1 MGHDMTLLDVLLD
14 AVREAPGQVVVH
26 VRGDGSELTVG
37 LRELLDDSLRVAG
50 GFREAG
56 VAPGTRV
63 PLLADR
69 SEDFQPMFWGAVA
82 AGLVP
87 VPLAPDARRVLP
99 VWEHLGRPP
108 VVVDASTASLSGE
121 LPRAVRTL
129 TLDALR
135 EGPALRE
142 PSAAGRDDVAFVQFS
157 SGSTGAPK
165 GVEVTHG
172 AVLANL
178 EQIRA
183 ASALGP
189 DDVVV
194 SWMPYFHDMG
204 LIGTHLAPL
213 AARARQVK
221 IGPLS
226 FAKRPLLWFEVAARH
241 RATVLSAANFALALT
256 VRRVPDEALAGLDLS
271 AVRLILVGAEPIAP
285 AVWRAFADKARPSGL
300 DPAAAQPVYGL
311 AEATLAV
318 TFPPPGEV
326 AEPLVLDRA
335 SLSRGVAVDA
345 EPGASAVEL
354 MDVGLPVAGC
364 AVRIVDDAGT
374 VLGDR
379 RTGHIMVSG
388 PQLARGYHRLPDVSA
403 EVFAGDWLRTGDLGF
418 LRNGRLCVTGRHKDV
433 LFLNGRTFHATDM
446 EEVAAATPGL
456 PPGAP
461 AVVGSTDPVTGAE
474 RVVVFVP
481 WARPPR
487 GAAEVLERVAAR
499 VCEALL
505 HDDVRVLALP
515 PGAFPRT
522 TSGKLQRRRLR
533 ERFEEGAFEE
543 GAFAPGERRAGEP
556 GAGEPG
562 AGEPGSGEVAAGD
575 GGGLP
580 AAVPGRAEAAQPAAE
595 PLTKAPWARAATVEV
610 VREVWARV
618 LARPADSIGAD
629 APFGSLGGT
638 SLKAMEVLAELEE
651 AFGVTLPPA
660 VIRDHGTVTALA
672 GHLLTV
678 APGPGPSG
686 SEAVESAEPRTG
698 GTTSVDPAGPAPNAP
713 VGAATAAAVI
723 GMACRFPGADTPEAF
738 WDLLVDGHDAVTP
751 VPHGRWDDGH
761 ELPEARTAAEAVPAV
776 PRKRWAALLEDPAAF
791 DAGYFGIGEDEAR
804 ALDPQARLFL
814 ELAHEAL
821 ERAGYAGPRRRGRR
835 IGVFAAVGDSGY
847 RGILERAAADGS
859 PLPAALT
866 GNLPALVAARVS
878 QSLDLDG
885 PALSVDTACSSGLVA
900 LHLARRS
907 LLDGEC
913 DLAVVGGV
921 NLHLTSAPHRLL
933 EQSGALSP
941 TGRSRAFSAAADGF
955 VPGEGGAAVV
965 LTRLDAARLANDPVL
980 AVVRGT
986 AVNNDGRSMSLMA
999 PNPLRQRE
1007 VITRAYEAAGVD
1019 PASVTYVEAHGTG
1032 TAVGD
1037 PIELRSLNHAFPER
1051 PDGEPRLVGSVK
1063 TNIGHLLNAAA
1074 LPALVKVVLALGHR
1088 RLPPSLHH
1096 APASPGLAPAGF
1108 TVVAEARDWTSTGP
1122 LVAGIN
1128 AFGFGGTNAHAVLE
1142 QAPPPPS
1149 PTASE
1154 SPTPDA
1160 TREVVLGG
1168 PHLLTLSARGAGAL
1182 RDAAA
1187 QLAAHLESR
1196 PRLREGDVCR
1206 TASTSRDEGPHRLAV
1221 VADGDLRE
1229 QLAAIAAAGADEA
1242 GGQVGSF
1249 VRSRPRVAFLFPG
1262 QGSQFPGQ
1270 DGALYRT
1277 AQVFRDTFDEASAL
1291 LGPVCGRPLLDWALD
1306 PEADP
1311 AAQAATEVAQPLL
1324 VASGVALARQL
1335 RTWGVEPDAVAG
1347 HSVGEIT
1354 AACVGGV
1361 LTLREAVRFAAER
1374 GRLMGAFTE
1383 PGAMIA
1389 VRGGEEAVAA
1399 AVAGSE
1405 GALALA
1411 AFNGPGLQVL
1421 SGGVR
1426 AVERAAVGLE
1436 ALGIPTRRLRVSRA
1450 FHSPL
1455 MRPVA
1460 DRLANAARA
1469 LAPQDPSIPLM
1480 STVTAEWQPVLGP
1493 EYLREHAERPVLF
1506 GAAVERLAR
1515 EGYDTFVE
1523 VGHGATLSGAVRA
1536 TTQAYAT
1543 GAPVAL
1549 ADGAGTS
1556 GATGDPSGSGG
1567 ATTVLCALPGRSDGR
1582 TDAERLPDDGHGGSR
1597 ALLGT
1602 IGRLWSL
1609 GVPLDRTALDAAHR
1623 GIPLPTYPFQRRRYW
1638 AGPPASPL
1646 LHRVRWEE
1654 TALPGKTGP
1663 AGRSVLLT
1671 GPDSAYVDRL
1681 ASQLSAEGVRMHVTG
1696 DGPPDAVV
1704 LVAGPAPGQDT
1715 ADALGRA
1722 QDAAL
1727 AAFGEALA
1735 RFDEAGADRLLVLT
1749 EDVHATGTVRE
1760 RPRPA
1765 HAVLGGLLLALPQET
1780 PGASATALDLCS
1792 LDTLSQRLAAV
1803 LAELAALA
1811 GPTPGGSTPGGSAQ
1825 VAWRAGRRLVRR
1837 FAPLTGGSTAPAGA
1851 TRSPLPPDGTFLITG
1866 GGGGIGAALAR
1877 DLAGPGRPTL
1887 VLAGRSPRPPVG
1899 LAEELRSLG
1908 ATVHYRVADVS
1919 VEGDVDALIAGLP
1932 RLDGLFHAAG
1942 AVRPGTLRNRR
1953 AEETADALAAK
1964 TRGSLLLSLALRR
1977 HGLDPAVR
1985 VAFSSVSAV
1994 LPGLAGALGDY
2005 AGANAF
2011 LDAFAASERHAGRP
2025 WQSVNLAALAGTGM
2039 AAAFGTG
2046 AGGVSTT
2053 VRSAGGRPVAL
2064 APALAALRTACGV
2077 DAAQLLI
2084 ADLAPSPESSVVAD
2098 PTSRA
2103 EGRAPRPGTETG
2115 TEPATPDQ
2123 AAGSG
2128 SGTRVSVSRG
2138 SRAGTGPR
2146 TGTAALLRRLL
2157 ASALSLPDAGIAD
2170 DEPFLALGLDSLAA
2184 VDLVRQ
2190 LERELG
2196 RPLPA
2201 TLFFEYRTVSELA
2214 AHLDSTPSPA
2224 PPTASS
2230 RTHSPAPPPVPEGA
2244 GFPLTP
2250 VQLAL
2255 HTSSRLHP
2263 DVPAHGYVRQTVRG
2277 PLDTRLLGRALAA
2290 LADRHTMLRIRIES
2304 TGSTRDTGSTGNTG
2318 NTGDAIGSATP
2329 TQYVAPPA
2337 ALSAW
2342 YEVRELTGRVEELET
2357 ALCNRPFDLSAEPPV
2372 RAVLARESPELSH
2385 LVLVI
2390 HHAAGDGYSLNVL
2403 AGELWSLYTA
2413 LADGRT
2419 PTLPALGTDFARYAT
2434 AAADERS
2441 SADGVRALAAD
2452 RLYWAGRLDS
2462 RGEPLSLP
2470 YDGDPS
2476 ALPAAPMATHQSAL
2490 DPVLTAALEQL
2501 AAAHGVSL
2509 FHLLLAVH
2517 VRCLARWS
2525 GQREIAVNVARARR
2539 DDRLTG
2545 LDRLVGPL
2553 ADTLPLLCGTD
2564 PDESVG
2570 ALAERLA
2577 GIWLESEQHASLT
2590 GLDLARLLPADPAGA
2605 GPRTVSPAGFS
2616 FSRFPAALDGRCP
2629 VSVRPTAAG
2638 TATAATRLSLL
2649 CWQDEAVLRFSWNF
2663 PARLFEPATV
2673 VRLDRD
2679 FHDEL
2684 AALVEARSGVPDV
2697 PGARTRPGGPG
2708 RQRSAAGT
2716 VVRSG
2721 LGAAAPVVTESR
2733 PSQGA
2738 GSTCAGFQGSTS
2750 GSPSPSRS
2758 ATIVRRLVERF
2769 RAAPDAVA
2777 VDAGAATLTYAELDR
2792 ASHALATSLLARGV
2806 TPGSLVGL
2814 LTEPGADTVV
2824 SVVAALRAGA
2834 GWVPLDAGHPTARLT
2849 DQLTRSGART
2859 VLCHAATRAV
2869 GEALGDVTLVSVDGS
2884 APPSR
2889 SAIPGPA
2896 AGPDRVAAGSVRSP
2910 DAIPA
2915 ADGPVDADDVAYVIF
2930 TSGSTGRPK
2939 AVPITH
2945 RSMENYLD
2953 WAIDTFGYDEHD
2965 RLAQTASPC
2974 FDASVRQLLAP
2985 LLVGAT
2991 VVTVAWDLL
3000 RDPDRLLSQV
3010 ERGRITVWSSV
3021 PTLWEQLL
3029 SASEQRVRHGAPPP
3043 DLSAL
3048 RWIHVGGEALS
3059 PAHVR
3064 RWFDLFGD
3072 GQHIANLYG
3081 PTEATINTS
3090 CHIIRVRPGDEV
3102 RRIPI
3107 GRPVSGTE
3115 VEVVGP
3121 DGEPRRPGEA
3131 GELLISGVG
3140 LTPGYLGEPALTEA
3154 AFTLRHGRRWYRSGD
3169 RVRCSEDGVLE
3180 FLGRL
3185 DDQVKIRGNRVEP
3198 GEIEA
3203 VLQTHPDVA
3212 HAVVLAEDG
3221 RLTAFVTPGPGSSGA
3236 DAAAL
3241 RRHLAESLPAYML
3254 PSRITRVGRMPLT
3267 STGKI
3272 DRRGLP
3278 ALREATEPP
3287 GADTDA
3293 GSGARTGDVRTPP
3306 RTPTEV
3312 RLAAVWSALLQ
3323 ADDVSRED
3331 DFFVL
3336 GGDSLLVLEVFA
3348 RLEKQGG
3355 PLPRPTV
3362 IYRNRT
3368 LAALASAVDAAAAG
3382 VEISPADATV
3392 KAVDASA
3399 DPSAPER
3406 DAVGD
3411 RPGTLDPAVT
3421 PPPFPLTPTQRG
3433 FLLAEAIAPGAT
3445 SSWLTRLRLH
3455 GRLDT
3460 ARFQSAVDTLVG
3472 RHPMLRT
3479 VFPAGARPAV
3489 QQELPASLRLPV
3501 DFEALTDPG
3510 QVEERITAERARRF
3524 EPWAW
3529 PLLRLRV
3536 LTVAPDEHVLVA
3548 HAHHIIGDG
3557 YSAALLVRELTTVYD
3572 ALSRG
3577 EEPAPVPLRGTFR
3590 DHALQLAERADTAT
3604 APSAAIPGATPGTI
3618 RGTGSVTSAA
3628 PPRPGAPAGED
3639 RWARL
3644 SAPYRPPVLTAGTP
3658 ATGTPPGSAGDPLF
3672 HTRGFT
3678 VEADQVEVLRRLA
3691 ARTGSTLHA
3700 PVLTAYYRALVAA
3713 TGRADLVLG
3722 LAVSGRDHSL
3732 PDAHRVFG
3740 PFATAVPLRP
3750 AGPASGRSDG
3760 TGFEDDL
3767 RRVAAEAA
3775 EARAYEGPL
3784 PLLSNGLP
3792 MTGQFFFTYLDF
3804 SALGPE
3810 SGRTLTVTREG
3821 GDSVYTPPPSGT
3833 DVFLAAGPDGGRLR
3847 ITVRAAASA
3856 FAPEALA
3863 AFADSVRDGLAHAAA
3878 SAVPGP
3884 GRPVGTGRP
3893 GRDQPLDAALVGYLP
3908 SPADLARLA
3917 GLPEEALP
3925 REQVRTLLFPG
3936 GRPRLLET
3944 LSTPLGRSGFVCV
3957 PLFADELA
3965 PGDDLLGHTT
3975 RGVEL
3980 ASSLGARAVS
3990 LAGMIPSLTGYGF
4003 DVLRAV
4009 GTTGAVTTA
4018 PTGPADHT
4026 GSAAPATPVVTTG
4039 HAATLVS
4046 VVRTVHAALDAT
4058 GQQLGALTVAF
4069 VGLGSIGSSS
4079 LELLLTRAQQPPARL
4094 LLCDVPGSG
4103 PRLKELAEDLLERG
4117 LVESV
4122 EVVESGQGLPDAVY
4136 DARLIVAAVSGG
4148 GALLDIDRLAP
4159 GTTVVDDSFPHCF
4172 DTSRAIGRMDR
4183 AKDVLVVGGGL
4194 LSAGP
4199 AERRVAEGL
4208 PAAAAAGYLAQPM
4221 VPDTIAS
4228 CRLESLLHASGADV
4242 PLVHGPVDAATGLAY
4257 WEAAEAT
4264 GIRAAPLHLLT
4275 RTIDPD
4281 MFTRHPW
4288 SS

>member
-1 MGHDMTLLDVLLD
+1 MTLLDVLLD

-121 LPRAVRTL
+121 LPGAVRTL
-129 TLDALR
+129 TLDDLR

-256 VRRVPDEALAGLDLS
+256 VRRVPDGALAGLDLS

-335 SLSRGVAVDA
+335 SLSRGVAVDV

-403 EVFAGDWLRTGDLGF
+403 EVFAGGWLRTGDLGF

-499 VCEALL
+499 VREALL

-556 GAGEPG
+556 EAGEPEAGEPG
-562 AGEPGSGEVAAGD
+562 AGEVAAGD
-575 GGGLP
+575 GGALP

-595 PLTKAPWARAATVEV
+595 PLTKAPRARAATVEV

-686 SEAVESAEPRTG
+686 PEVVEGAEPRTG

-885 PALSVDTACSSGLVA
+885 PALAVDTACSSGLVA

-933 EQSGALSP
+933 EQAGALSP

-1149 PTASE
+1149 STAPE
-1154 SPTPDA
+1154 SPAPGA
-1160 TREVVLGG
+1160 AREVAVGG

-1229 QLAAIAAAGADEA
+1229 QLADIAAAGADEA

-1311 AAQAATEVAQPLL
+1311 AAQAATGVAQPLL

-1405 GALALA
+1405 GALAVA

-1460 DRLANAARA
+1460 DRLADAARA

-1523 VGHGATLSGAVRA
+1523 VDHGATLSGAVRA

-1543 GAPVAL
+1543 GAPVAR

-1582 TDAERLPDDGHGGSR
+1582 TDAERLPDDGHGGRR

-1704 LVAGPAPGQDT
+1704 LVAGPAPVQDT

-1792 LDTLSQRLAAV
+1792 LDTPSQRLTAV

-1825 VAWRAGRRLVRR
+1825 VAWRAGRRLIRR
-1837 FAPLTGGSTAPAGA
+1837 VAPLTGGSTAPAGA

-1899 LAEELRSLG
+1899 LAEQLRSLG

-2039 AAAFGTG
+2039 AAALGTG
-2046 AGGVSTT
+2046 AGGGSTT

-2084 ADLAPSPESSVVAD
+2084 ADLTPSPESSVVAD

-2103 EGRAPRPGTETG
+2103 EGRGPRPGTETG
-2115 TEPATPDQ
+2115 TEPATPDR

-2138 SRAGTGPR
+2138 SRAGTGQR

-2157 ASALSLPDAGIAD
+2157 ASALSLPDTGIAD

-2214 AHLDSTPSPA
+2214 AHLDTTPSPA

-2304 TGSTRDTGSTGNTG
+2304 TRSTRDTGSTG

-2413 LADGRT
+2413 LVDGRT

-2462 RGEPLSLP
+2462 RGEPLRLP

-2605 GPRTVSPAGFS
+2605 GLRTVSPAGFS

-2697 PGARTRPGGPG
+2697 PGARTRPGGPD

-2721 LGAAAPVVTESR
+2721 PGAAAPVVTESR
-2733 PSQGA
+2733 PSQDT

-2915 ADGPVDADDVAYVIF
+2915 PDGPVDADAVAYVIF

-3107 GRPVSGTE
+3107 GRPVSGTG

-3236 DAAAL
+3236 DAVAL

-3254 PSRITRVGRMPLT
+3254 PSRITCVGRMPLT

-3278 ALREATEPP
+3278 ALREATEPS
-3287 GADTDA
+3287 GADTDT
-3293 GSGARTGDVRTPP
+3293 GSGARTGDVHTPP

-3604 APSAAIPGATPGTI
+3604 APSAAIPGAAPGTI
-3618 RGTGSVTSAA
+3618 PGTGSVTSAA

-3678 VEADQVEVLRRLA
+3678 VEADQVEALRRLA

-3700 PVLTAYYRALVAA
+3700 PVLTAYYRALAAA

-3740 PFATAVPLRP
+3740 PFAAAVPLRP

-3893 GRDQPLDAALVGYLP
+3893 GRDQRLDAALVGYLP

-4039 HAATLVS
+4039 HAATVVS

>member
-1 MGHDMTLLDVLLD
+1 MEHPMTLLDVLLD
-14 AVREAPGQVVVH
+14 AVREAPGQIVVH
-26 VRGDGSELTVG
+26 VRGDGSELTVT

-50 GFREAG
+50 GFRKAG
-56 VAPGTRV
+56 VAPGTCV

-87 VPLAPDARRVLP
+87 VPLAADARRVLP

-108 VVVDASTASLSGE
+108 VVVDASTAPLVDE
-121 LPRAVRTL
+121 LPGGARAL
-129 TLDALR
+129 AINALR
-135 EGPALRE
+135 EGPTLRE
-142 PSAAGRDDVAFVQFS
+142 PAPGGRDDVAFLQFS

-165 GVEVTHG
+165 GVEVTHR

-183 ASALGP
+183 ASALSA

-226 FAKRPLLWFEVAARH
+226 FAKRPRLWFEVADRH
-241 RATVLSAANFALALT
+241 RATVLSAANFALALA
-256 VRRVPDEALAGLDLS
+256 VRRVPDDVLARLDLS
-271 AVRLILVGAEPIAP
+271 AVRLLLVGAEPIAP
-285 AVWRAFADKARPSGL
+285 AVWRAFAVKTRPAGL

-326 AEPLVLDRA
+326 AEPLALDRA
-335 SLSRGVAVDA
+335 SLSDGVAVDT
-345 EPGASAVEL
+345 EPGVGAVEL
-354 MDVGLPVAGC
+354 MDVGRPVAGC
-364 AVRIVDDAGT
+364 AVRIVDDRGD

-379 RTGHIMVSG
+379 RVGHILVRG
-388 PQLARGYHRLPDVSA
+388 PQLARGYRGLPGVSA
-403 EVFAGDWLRTGDLGF
+403 ETFTDGWLRTGDLGF
-418 LRNGRLCVTGRHKDV
+418 LRDGRLCVTGRHKDV
-433 LFLNGRTFHATDM
+433 LFLNGRTFHATDL
-446 EEVAAATPGL
+446 EEVVAATPGL

-461 AVVGSTDPVTGAE
+461 AVVGSTDPVTGTE

-481 WARPPR
+481 WARPPYE
-487 GAAEVLERVAAR
+487 AAEVLARVAAR
-499 VCEALL
+499 VREALF

-533 ERFEEGAFEE
+533 ERFEAGAF
-543 GAFAPGERRAGEP
+543 GADAFATGGQPT
-556 GAGEPG
+556 
-562 AGEPGSGEVAAGD
+562 GD
-575 GGGLP
+575 GAP
-580 AAVPGRAEAAQPAAE
+580 SAE
-595 PLTKAPWARAATVEV
+595 PRADVPRARTQAVRA

-618 LARPADSIGAD
+618 LERPAESIGLHE
-629 APFGSLGGT
+629 PFASLGGT
-638 SLKAMEVLAELEE
+638 SLKAMEVLVALEDS
-651 AFGVTLPPA
+651 FGVTLAPA
-660 VIRDHGTVTALA
+660 VVRDHGTVAALA
-672 GHLLTV
+672 GHLLAV
-678 APGPGPSG
+678 APGPLSYATEAGKPG
-686 SEAVESAEPRTG
+686 GDGEAV
-698 GTTSVDPAGPAPNAP
+698 
-713 VGAATAAAVI
+713 AAVI

-738 WDLLVDGHDAVTP
+738 WDLLIDGHDAVAP
-751 VPHGRWDDGH
+751 VPDGRWDDD
-761 ELPEARTAAEAVPAV
+761 ARDRRAD
-776 PRKRWAALLEDPAAF
+776 PRRRWAALLEDPAAF
-791 DAGYFGIGEDEAR
+791 DADCFGIGEDEAR
-804 ALDPQARLFL
+804 AIDPQARLFL

-847 RGILERAAADGS
+847 REVLDRASADGT
-859 PLPAALT
+859 PLPASLT
-866 GNLPALVAARVS
+866 GNLPALIAARVS

-885 PALSVDTACSSGLVA
+885 PALAVDTACSSGLVA

-921 NLHLTSAPHRLL
+921 NLHLTSTPHRLL
-933 EQSGALSP
+933 EDAQALSP
-941 TGRSRAFSAAADGF
+941 TGRSRAFSADADGF
-955 VPGEGGAAVV
+955 VPGEGGATIV
-965 LTRLDAARLANDPVL
+965 LTRLDAARLSDDQVL

-1037 PIELRSLNHAFPER
+1037 PIELRSLAHAFPVR
-1051 PDGEPRLVGSVK
+1051 PGGEPRLLGSVK

-1074 LPALVKVVLALGHR
+1074 LPALVKVVLALVHR

-1096 APASPGLAPAGF
+1096 APPAPGLAPAGF
-1108 TVVAEARDWTSTGP
+1108 SVVAEARDWTSAGS

-1142 QAPPPPS
+1142 EAPVLSPEAASVSPS
-1149 PTASE
+1149 PGA
-1154 SPTPDA
+1154 A
-1160 TREVVLGG
+1160 REAAAEG
-1168 PHLLTLSARGAGAL
+1168 PHLLTLSARSADAL
-1182 RDAAA
+1182 RGAVGR
-1187 QLAAHLESR
+1187 LATHLESR
-1196 PRLREGDVCR
+1196 PELREGDVCR

-1221 VADGDLRE
+1221 IADGDLRAR
-1229 QLAAIAAAGADEA
+1229 LTALVAGTGGA
-1242 GGQVGSF
+1242 GGAGGHTTADGAGGRARTGGSGVPGASV
-1249 VRSRPRVAFLFPG
+1249 VRSRPRVVFLFPG
-1262 QGSQFPGQ
+1262 QGAQSPGQ
-1270 DGALYRT
+1270 DRALYRT
-1277 AQVFRDTFDEASAL
+1277 TSVFRDTFDEASAV
-1291 LGPVCGRPLLDWALD
+1291 LGPVRGRPLVDWGLD
-1306 PEADP
+1306 PEVDP
-1311 AAQAATEVAQPLL
+1311 AAQAVTEVAQPLL

-1354 AACVGGV
+1354 AACVSGV
-1361 LTLREAVRFAAER
+1361 LTLAEAVRFAAER
-1374 GRLMGAFTE
+1374 GRLMGAFTD
-1383 PGAMIA
+1383 PGAMLA

-1399 AVAGSE
+1399 AVAQSGGS
-1405 GALALA
+1405 LTVA
-1411 AFNGPGLQVL
+1411 AYNGPGLQVL
-1421 SGGVR
+1421 SGTVP
-1426 AVERAAVGLE
+1426 AVEHAALALE
-1436 ALGIPTRRLRVSRA
+1436 AQGVPTRRLRVSRG

-1460 DRLANAARA
+1460 GRLADAARA
-1469 LAPQDPSIPLM
+1469 LTPRAPSVPLM
-1480 STVTAEWQPVLGP
+1480 STVTGAWQPVLDP
-1493 EYLREHAERPVLF
+1493 AYLRDHAERPVLF

-1536 TTQAYAT
+1536 ATETYAP
-1543 GAPVAL
+1543 GE
-1549 ADGAGTS
+1549 
-1556 GATGDPSGSGG
+1556 SGG
-1567 ATTVLCALPGRSDGR
+1567 GVTVMSALPGRAADRTNDAPLSD
-1582 TDAERLPDDGHGGSR
+1582 ERHGGR
-1597 ALLGT
+1597 GDLLET
-1602 IGRLWSL
+1602 VGRLWSL
-1609 GVPLDRTALDAAHR
+1609 GMPLDRTALDAGTR
-1623 GIPLPTYPFQRRRYW
+1623 RIPLPTYPFQRRRYW
-1638 AGPPASPL
+1638 AGPPAPRPL
-1646 LHRVRWEE
+1646 LHRVLWEDD
-1654 TALPGKTGP
+1654 ALPGEEAKA
-1663 AGRSVLLT
+1663 AGSVRSVLLT
-1671 GPDSAYVDRL
+1671 GPDPASVGRL
-1681 ASQLSAEGVRMHVTG
+1681 ASQLSAAGLRRYEAGDEGR
-1696 DGPPDAVV
+1696 PDAVV
-1704 LVAGPAPGQDT
+1704 LVAGPAPVQDT
-1715 ADALGRA
+1715 GEALDRA
-1722 QDAAL
+1722 HAAAS

-1735 RFDEAGADRLLVLT
+1735 RFDETHADRLLVVT

-1780 PGASATALDLCS
+1780 RGASATALDLCS
-1792 LDTLSQRLAAV
+1792 LDTPSQRLTAV
-1803 LAELAALA
+1803 LAELGSGGA
-1811 GPTPGGSTPGGSAQ
+1811 PGGATI
-1825 VAWRAGRRLVRR
+1825 VARRAGRRLTRR
-1837 FAPLTGGSTAPAGA
+1837 LVPLPEPADAPGAGQSA
-1851 TRSPLPPDGTFLITG
+1851 LPPDGTFLITG

-1877 DLAGPGRPTL
+1877 DLAGRGRPTL
-1887 VLAGRSPRPPVG
+1887 VLTGRSPGLPVG
-1899 LAEELRSLG
+1899 LEDELRTLG
-1908 ATVHYRVADVS
+1908 ATVDYRVADVS
-1919 VEGDVDALIAGLP
+1919 VERDVDALLSGLP
-1932 RLDGLFHAAG
+1932 RLDALFHTAG
-1942 AVRPGTLRNRR
+1942 VVRPGTLRNRR
-1953 AEETADALAAK
+1953 PEETADALAAK
-1964 TRGSLLLSLALRR
+1964 ARGTLLLSLALRR

-1985 VAFSSVSAV
+1985 VAFSSVSAL

-2039 AAAFGTG
+2039 AAVLGTG
-2046 AGGVSTT
+2046 TAGGSTT
-2053 VRSAGGRPVAL
+2053 VRNAGERPVAL

-2077 DAAQLLI
+2077 DAAQLLL
-2084 ADLAPSPESSVVAD
+2084 ADLTPPSPPVAPEPPEP
-2098 PTSRA
+2098 PTSTA
-2103 EGRAPRPGTETG
+2103 ESTG
-2115 TEPATPDQ
+2115 T
-2123 AAGSG
+2123 GSAS
-2128 SGTRVSVSRG
+2128 SGRT
-2138 SRAGTGPR
+2138 RAGDTG
-2146 TGTAALLRRLL
+2146 TDTSTAALLRRLL
-2157 ASALSLPDAGIAD
+2157 ASALRLPAAD
-2170 DEPFLALGLDSLAA
+2170 VPEDEAFLALGLDSLAA
-2184 VDLVRQ
+2184 VDLARQ

-2196 RPLPA
+2196 RSLPA
-2201 TLFFEYRTVSELA
+2201 TLFFEYRTVAELA
-2214 AHLDSTPSPA
+2214 AHLDSTPAVVAPA
-2224 PPTASS
+2224 LPRVPD
-2230 RTHSPAPPPVPEGA
+2230 PVPDGSP
-2244 GFPLTP
+2244 FPLTP

-2290 LADRHTMLRIRIES
+2290 LADRHTMLRIRIEDS
-2304 TGSTRDTGSTGNTG
+2304 AGTDGGTGSAS
-2318 NTGDAIGSATP
+2318 P
-2329 TQYVAPPA
+2329 VQYVAPPSD
-2337 ALSAW
+2337 LSAW
-2342 YEVRELTGRVEELET
+2342 YEVRELPGRIEELET
-2357 ALCNRPFDLSAEPPV
+2357 ALCNRPFDLSAEPAV
-2372 RAVLARESPELSH
+2372 RAVLARESAELSH

-2413 LADGRT
+2413 FAHGDT

-2441 SADGVRALAAD
+2441 STHGVEALAAD
-2452 RLYWAGRLDS
+2452 RQYWADRLAS
-2462 RGEPLSLP
+2462 RGEPLRLP
-2470 YDGDPS
+2470 YDGDPW
-2476 ALPAAPMATHQSAL
+2476 ALPSAPLTTHQSSL
-2490 DPVLTAALEQL
+2490 DPALTGALEKR
-2501 AAAHGVSL
+2501 AADHGVSL

-2525 GQREIAVNVARARR
+2525 GQREITVNVARARR
-2539 DDRLTG
+2539 DGRPAG

-2553 ADTLPLLCGTD
+2553 ADTLPLLCSTD
-2564 PDESVG
+2564 PDEPVG
-2570 ALAERLA
+2570 VLAERLA
-2577 GIWLESEQHASLT
+2577 GIWLESEQHAGLT
-2590 GLDLARLLPADPAGA
+2590 GLDLARLLPTDRAGS
-2605 GPRTVSPAGFS
+2605 GPRTVGPAGFS
-2616 FSRFPAALDGRCP
+2616 FSRFPAALDERCP

-2663 PARLFEPATV
+2663 PVRLFAPETV
-2673 VRLDRD
+2673 ARLDRE

-2684 AALVEARSGVPDV
+2684 AATALGGAPDL
-2697 PGARTRPGGPG
+2697 PE
-2708 RQRSAAGT
+2708 
-2716 VVRSG
+2716 
-2721 LGAAAPVVTESR
+2721 AAPL
-2733 PSQGA
+2733 PA
-2738 GSTCAGFQGSTS
+2738 S
-2750 GSPSPSRS
+2750 GSGSGS
-2758 ATIVRRLVERF
+2758 ATLVRRLVERF
-2769 RAAPDAVA
+2769 RATPDAVA
-2777 VDAGAATLTYAELDR
+2777 VDTDAATLTYGGLDR
-2792 ASHALATSLLARGV
+2792 ASQALAASLLARGV

-2824 SVVAALRAGA
+2824 AVVAALRAGV
-2834 GWVPLDAGHPTARLT
+2834 GWVPLDAGHPTARLV
-2849 DQLTRSGART
+2849 DQLTRSGARA

-2869 GEALGDVTLVSVDGS
+2869 GEALGDVTLVPVDVPAS
-2884 APPSR
+2884 PFSR
-2889 SAIPGPA
+2889 D
-2896 AGPDRVAAGSVRSP
+2896 PDSVRYGTGAPTPS
-2910 DAIPA
+2910 A
-2915 ADGPVDADDVAYVIF
+2915 PVDADTDGIAYVIF

-2939 AVPITH
+2939 AVPVTH

-2991 VVTVAWDLL
+2991 VVTVDRDLL
-3000 RDPDRLLSQV
+3000 RDPDRLLTHV
-3010 ERGRITVWSSV
+3010 ERRRITVWSSV
-3021 PTLWEQLL
+3021 PTVWELLL
-3029 SASEQRVRHGAPPP
+3029 SASEARVRSGAPLP

-3048 RWIHVGGEALS
+3048 RWVHVGGEALS

-3072 GQHIANLYG
+3072 GQRIANLYG

-3090 CHIIRVRPGDEV
+3090 CHIIRDRPGDQV
-3102 RRIPI
+3102 RRLPI

-3121 DGEPRRPGEA
+3121 DGEVLRPGEA
-3131 GELLISGVG
+3131 GELLIAGIG

-3154 AFTLRHGRRWYRSGD
+3154 AFTVRRGRRWYRSGD
-3169 RVRCSEDGVLE
+3169 RVRCSEDGTLE

-3203 VLQTHPDVA
+3203 VLQTHPDVT

-3221 RLTAFVTPGPGSSGA
+3221 RLTAFVTPGPGSSQASGASGSSGASGASRA

-3241 RRHLAESLPAYML
+3241 RRHLAESLPPYMI
-3254 PSRITRVGRMPLT
+3254 PSRITRVDAMPLT
-3267 STGKI
+3267 GTGKI
-3272 DRRGLP
+3272 DRR
-3278 ALREATEPP
+3278 ALAALGEAPP
-3287 GADTDA
+3287 PSPSRTAA
-3293 GSGARTGDVRTPP
+3293 ARTAP
-3306 RTPTEV
+3306 RTPTEI

-3323 ADDVSRED
+3323 ADEVCRED

-3368 LAALASAVDAAAAG
+3368 LAALASAVDAAAEEVAEAAVLDTADG
-3382 VEISPADATV
+3382 TGAPA
-3392 KAVDASA
+3392 
-3399 DPSAPER
+3399 
-3406 DAVGD
+3406 
-3411 RPGTLDPAVT
+3411 
-3421 PPPFPLTPTQRG
+3421 PFPLTPTQRG
-3433 FLLAEAIAPGAT
+3433 FLLAEAIAPGTT
-3445 SSWLTRLRLH
+3445 SSWLTRFRLL

-3489 QQELPASLRLPV
+3489 QQELPPSLRLPV
-3501 DFEALTDPG
+3501 DFETLTDPG
-3510 QVEERITAERARRF
+3510 QVEERVTAERARRF

-3536 LTVAPDEHVLVA
+3536 LTLAPDEHVLVA

-3557 YSAALLVRELTTVYD
+3557 YSAALLVRELMTTYD
-3572 ALSRG
+3572 ALARG
-3577 EEPAPVPLRGTFR
+3577 EMPAEGALRSTFR
-3590 DHALQLAERADTAT
+3590 DHAVRLAERAD
-3604 APSAAIPGATPGTI
+3604 AAMTDPG
-3618 RGTGSVTSAA
+3618 V
-3628 PPRPGAPAGED
+3628 PPRDD

-3644 SAPYRPPVLTAGTP
+3644 SAPYRPPVLSAGTD
-3658 ATGTPPGSAGDPLF
+3658 TGARPETVAGPLF
-3672 HTRGFT
+3672 HTHGFT
-3678 VEADQVEVLRRLA
+3678 VDADRVEALRGLA
-3691 ARTGSTLHA
+3691 VRTGSTLYA
-3700 PVLTAYYRALVAA
+3700 SVLTAYYRALAA
-3713 TGRADLVLG
+3713 TTGQADLVLG
-3722 LAVSGRDHSL
+3722 LAVSGRDDAL
-3732 PDAHRVFG
+3732 PDVHRVFG

-3750 AGPASGRSDG
+3750 AGPASGRTDG

-3767 RRVAAEAA
+3767 RRFAAEAA
-3775 EARAYEGPL
+3775 EARTYEGAVPSS
-3784 PLLSNGLP
+3784 PNGLP
-3792 MTGQFFFTYLDF
+3792 LASQFFFTYLDF

-3810 SGRTLTVTREG
+3810 SGGTLTVARED
-3821 GDSVYTPPPSGT
+3821 GDSVFTPPPAGT
-3833 DVFLAAGPDGGRLR
+3833 DVFLAAVPEGGRLR
-3847 ITVRAAASA
+3847 ITVRAAATA
-3856 FAPEALA
+3856 FTSRALA
-3863 AFADSVRDGLAHAAA
+3863 AFADAVQDGLAHAAA
-3878 SAVPGP
+3878 SDE
-3884 GRPVGTGRP
+3884 PV
-3893 GRDQPLDAALVGYLP
+3893 DAALVGYLP
-3908 SPADLARLA
+3908 SPADLARMA
-3917 GLPEEALP
+3917 GLPETALP
-3925 REQVRTLLFPG
+3925 REELRSLLFPD

-3944 LSTPLGRSGFVCV
+3944 LRTPLGRSGFVSV

-3965 PGDDLLGHTT
+3965 PGDTLLEHTT

-4009 GTTGAVTTA
+4009 GTDG
-4018 PTGPADHT
+4018 
-4026 GSAAPATPVVTTG
+4026 AAPAVTTG
-4039 HAATLVS
+4039 HAATVVS

-4058 GQQLGALTVAF
+4058 RRQLGSLTVAF

-4079 LELLLTRAQQPPARL
+4079 LELLLTLAGEPPARL

-4103 PRLKELAEDLLERG
+4103 PRLKELADGLVERG
-4117 LVESV
+4117 LATVV
-4122 EVVESGQGLPDAVY
+4122 EVVESDQGLPDSVY
-4136 DARLIVAAVSGG
+4136 GARLIVAAVSGG
-4148 GALLDIDRLAP
+4148 GTLLDIDALAP

-4172 DTSRAIGRMDR
+4172 DTTRAFERMER

-4199 AERRVAEGL
+4199 AEREVAEGL
-4208 PAAAAAGYLAQPM
+4208 PAAAVAGYLAQPM
-4221 VPDTIAS
+4221 VADAIAS
-4228 CRLESLLHASGADV
+4228 CRLESLLHASGCAV
-4242 PLVHGPVDAATGLAY
+4242 PLVHGPVDVPTGLAY
-4257 WEAAEAT
+4257 WEAAQAA

-4275 RTIDPD
+4275 RTIGPGVINGVVSGRD
-4281 MFTRHPW
+4281 
-4288 SS
+4288 